1 MIARMSELPDT
12 YLLLPASKRPQTRAQ
27 LMKALVPKVK
37 TLFTEVC
44 LWDDE
49 WEVGDYRFCVI
60 SYDLPGDVHVF
71 FQFWSEP
78 DDAVMWEISSG
89 KWYPPT
95 EPYIAGSRAARI
107 EAAGFEM
114 GGEAENYQKEVETR
128 NARDVNTLARQ
139 VVAQLYDAL
148 DYRGQQDL
156 LVQAVADSRATLRP
170 VYESIDPD
178 DLAKILELAG
188 YECEFGDEED
198 ENADGVSMFVRRH
211 GIRAAA
217 ILTAEAPDT
226 GGFEIIALGL
236 DRPSSEGK
244 TRSPTPD
251 RAEMRLLWLAGGVTA
266 SWLEHQ
272 FADWFEEQ
280 RREKRKAAS
289 GSRAARPKTSESV
302 H

>member
-1 MIARMSELPDT
+1 MSELPDT
-12 YLLLPASKRPQTRAQ
+12 YLLLPASKRLQTRAR

-37 TLFTEVC
+37 TLLTEVC

-49 WEVGDYRFCVI
+49 WEVGDYRFCVV

-114 GGEAENYQKEVETR
+114 GGEAENYQKEVEVR
-128 NARDVNTLARQ
+128 NARDVDTLARQ
-139 VVAQLYDAL
+139 VVAQFYDAL

-170 VYESIDPD
+170 VYGSIDPD

-188 YECEFGDEED
+188 FHCEFGDEED
-198 ENADGVSMFVRRH
+198 EDADSVSMFVRRH
-211 GIRAAA
+211 GIRAVA

-236 DRPSSEGK
+236 DRPSSKSK
-244 TRSPTPD
+244 TRSPTPE

-266 SWLEHQ
+266 SWLQHQ

-280 RREKRKAAS
+280 RRDERKAAS
-289 GSRAARPKTSESV
+289 GSLASVQKTSKSV